1 MVFSLFKAFANSI
14 LKNNENTKKLF
25 EIINKKFEEVMNNNI
40 VTEDDYLTFK
50 IYFYF
55 IIIYFIE
62 KKKNGEEDNEF
73 RIWFNVSPLLYV
85 TIFFYYSNLYINY

>member
-1 MVFSLFKAFANSI
+1 MIFSLYKSFVSSN
-14 LKNNENTKKLF
+14 LKNSENAKKLF
-25 EIINKKFEEVMNNNI
+25 EIIKKKFEEVMNDNL

-62 KKKNGEEDNEF
+62 KKRNGGEDNEF
-73 RIWFNVSPLLYV
+73 RIWFNVNPLLNI
-85 TIFFYYSNLYINY
+85 TLLIFY